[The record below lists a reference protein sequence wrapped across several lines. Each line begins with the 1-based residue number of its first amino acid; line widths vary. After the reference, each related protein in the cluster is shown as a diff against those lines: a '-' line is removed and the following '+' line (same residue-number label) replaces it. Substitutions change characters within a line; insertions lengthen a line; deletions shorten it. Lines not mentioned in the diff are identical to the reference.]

1 MSERLADLLQS
12 LNDTIEG
19 MIIAE
24 QNELWK
30 KARMARMRAAKE
42 AVLVAATLLLEN
54 MNEDGEE

>member
-12 LNDTIEG
+12 LDDTIEG

-30 KARMARMRAAKE
+30 KARMARMRAARG

-54 MNEDGEE
+54 LGEHEDV